1 MRKMR
6 FFPAIFILVLLSTG
20 CNFFNTNKNMPE
32 KEITDHDITFIH
44 TVFFWMNDT
53 VTDAERAEF
62 EKGLKKL
69 GTVPEIRKY
78 FYGRPAGTVRDV
90 VDNSWDYS
98 WIVHFSSAED
108 QNTYQ
113 THPIHLEFVEKYQH
127 LWKEVKVYDT
137 SLKKLKDN

>member
-1 MRKMR
+1 MKKMR
-6 FFPAIFILVLLSTG
+6 FFPAILILVLLSSG
-20 CNFFNTNKNMPE
+20 CNYFNTNKKMTE
-32 KEITDHDITFIH
+32 KEIPENDITFIH

-53 VTDAERAEF
+53 VTGEERAEF
-62 EKGLKKL
+62 EKGLNKL
-69 GTVPEIRKY
+69 GTVPQIRNY
-78 FYGRPAGTVRDV
+78 FYGRPAGTDREV

-113 THPIHLEFVEKYQH
+113 THPIHLEFIKKYQP

-137 SLKKLKDN
+137 SLKK